1 MDWIYVCWAWVLWPD
16 EESRTVPNLEKFV
29 KRRLHSEA
37 AAAANR
43 DGRWRNQ
50 MHKAAHNGC
59 CRRAAQTRAL
69 YTVLKKLLTQNLSD
83 LVETIEARWY
93 NSYSYVNVLAD
104 MELWGI
110 GADMDACLR
119 ARHIITKKLKELEKE
134 AYRLAGK
141 NFSLN
146 ATADIADILYT
157 HLKLP
162 VPKGC
167 EKGSCILAL
176 TSSLWTI

>member
-1 MDWIYVCWAWVLWPD
+1 MYFIFMI
-16 EESRTVPNLEKFV
+16 KQFV

-83 LVETIEARWY
+83 LVETIEAPLVQFLFLH
-93 NSYSYVNVLAD
+93 NTLQS
-104 MELWGI
+104 
-110 GADMDACLR
+110 
-119 ARHIITKKLKELEKE
+119 
-134 AYRLAGK
+134 
-141 NFSLN
+141 
-146 ATADIADILYT
+146 
-157 HLKLP
+157 
-162 VPKGC
+162 
-167 EKGSCILAL
+167 
-176 TSSLWTI
+176 